1 MSPERFPSSA
11 GPPSVWGTI
20 IPTAGTLLFDYLSYA
35 RAPATAAAVPQD
47 TLIALLVDC
56 GLRFL
61 DTKPVLPAG
70 AVFSFWVE
78 YTVATL
84 S

>member
-11 GPPSVWGTI
+11 GPPTVWGTI
-20 IPTAGTLLFDYLSYA
+20 VPTAGTLLFDYLSYA
-35 RAPATAAAVPQD
+35 RAPATAAAVSQGA
-47 TLIALLVDC
+47 LIAVLVDC

-70 AVFSFWVE
+70 AVLCLCVE
-78 YTVATL
+78 RTVATVC
-84 S
+84 